1 MNRPFP
7 PAPRDDDQAGFA
19 LLMVLL
25 FLLAVTAIIAP
36 LVLGARTD
44 FLVAS
49 NRLQQERLESIAD
62 GLVTVIA
69 RELAS
74 PPLEPR
80 NEEIKVRSEPL
91 RCRDTR
97 YLIEARIQDQRGLI
111 SINNA
116 PVEMLEAGFQA
127 LDFPTGDVTELAEA
141 VIAYRTKP
149 PLEGERDP
157 AGDPAPPPA
166 APAADT
172 GDRVAGGMKLNP
184 FEAVEELYDF
194 TGFRGKPVRALSEIF
209 SVHNTGETIVGPR
222 ISTRLSRVL
231 PSSPSPSYPFILAE
245 EEDGAKTYR
254 IDVEVRTVDGAMSGY
269 SGAVVTASENE
280 NGAYD
285 IVERTANPEF
295 LPEGESDFAGDV
307 DCSMIFGAGVSA
319 ALAAGPE

>member
-1 MNRPFP
+1 MNRPSP

-111 SINNA
+111 GINNA
-116 PVEMLEAGFQA
+116 PVELLTAGFRA

-157 AGDPAPPPA
+157 AGGPAPPPVA
-166 APAADT
+166 RAADT
-172 GDRVAGGMKLNP
+172 GDRVAGGMKLKP

-194 TGFRGKPVRALSEIF
+194 TGFRAKPVQALTEIF

-231 PSSPSPSYPFILAE
+231 PSSPSPSFPFILAE

-254 IDVEVRTVDGAMSGY
+254 IEVEVRTVDGAMGGY